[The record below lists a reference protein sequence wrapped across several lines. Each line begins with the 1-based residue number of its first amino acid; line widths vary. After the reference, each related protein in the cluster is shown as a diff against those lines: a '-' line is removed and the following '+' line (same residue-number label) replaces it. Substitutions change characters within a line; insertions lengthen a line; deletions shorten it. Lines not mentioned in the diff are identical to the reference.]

1 MSKRTFN
8 LPEIFNAKIETA
20 LQACGYSVSSP
31 KKLADAVLKLS
42 DHYTQNPLAASPW
55 KESWAQ
61 AASIAYY
68 FPLNYARNRA
78 VAAEANRLGFFE
90 GLNHY
95 VDVGSGM
102 GPALFAFTEA
112 HSFATTLAVDH
123 SAEGLALAQAL
134 NANKINFHTEVADI
148 TVMMERLKKAESL
161 SKTLL
166 TASYVLTELI
176 NTPQLIFGFEALAII
191 EPSTSADSRQLM
203 LLRQQLIDRGF
214 QIWGPCTH
222 QGACPLLTHSAK
234 DWCHDRIHWQ
244 APDWWMKIES
254 HLPMK
259 NRTLTYSYLLA
270 RREQAPPHKIREL
283 GRLTG
288 DMLVEKGKTRQS
300 FCRSEA
306 REFLSWFPQRMP
318 KTEQLALQRGSLV
331 SFTRPMADYETRAAE
346 LRLKSAS
353 DITEIE
359 PLETLADKKS

>member
-8 LPEIFNAKIETA
+8 LPEIFDAKIETA

-31 KKLADAVLKLS
+31 KKLADAVLRLS

-78 VAAEANRLGFFE
+78 VAAEAKRLGFFE
-90 GLNHY
+90 GLDHLI
-95 VDVGSGM
+95 DIGSGM
-102 GPALFAFTEA
+102 GPALFAFAEA
-112 HSFATTLAVDH
+112 HAFVSAHAVDH
-123 SAEGLALAQAL
+123 SNEGLALARAL
-134 NANKINFHTEVADI
+134 NANDVSFRTEVADI
-148 TVMMERLKKAESL
+148 TMTMERLRKAEPS

-176 NTPQLIFGFEALAII
+176 NTPQLIYGFEALAII
-191 EPSTSADSRQLM
+191 EPSISADARKLM
-203 LLRQQLIDRGF
+203 ILRQQLIDKGF

-222 QGACPLLTHSAK
+222 QGACPLLTQSAK

-270 RREQAPPHKIREL
+270 RRELAPPTKIREL
-283 GRLTG
+283 SRLTG

-306 REFLSWFPQRMP
+306 REFLAWFPQRME
-318 KTEQLALQRGSLV
+318 KTEQLELQRGSLV
-331 SFTRPMADYETRAAE
+331 QFTKPIGDYETRAAE
-346 LRLKSAS
+346 LRLKSAA
-353 DITEIE
+353 DIIE
-359 PLETLADKKS
+359 LESAENLADSKT